1 MHWGSST
8 FLGFNPLYL
17 FVRASKH
24 CILVVTRLANRRLDL
39 GEPMGGL
46 HGNIP
51 CILRGYLPH
60 SSIVAHYP
68 NISIEMLRTLSRKLD
83 RIA

>member
-1 MHWGSST
+1 MHWESST

-24 CILVVTRLANRRLDL
+24 CTLVVTRLANRRLDL
-39 GEPMGGL
+39 GEPMRGL
-46 HGNIP
+46 HENLHANHG
-51 CILRGYLPH
+51 GYLLQA
-60 SSIVAHYP
+60 SIVTHYP
-68 NISIEMLRTLSRKLD
+68 NIFIVMLRTLSRRLD